1 MIIQRLLSPFLSSLV
16 SRLSRLTPAC
26 SRSRS
31 YSSQVRV
38 LQASHSALEAKS
50 ARLERSLEAE
60 RAERAERHVRSDV
73 EEVVRMEEGVRMQE
87 LQMLRKENAQLRS
100 AAAVAE
106 QEIYRSLQVDGFVP
120 RYAHRHAYP
129 I

>member
-1 MIIQRLLSPFLSSLV
+1 MSLFLTRETTYAQLLMSV
-16 SRLSRLTPAC
+16 SEN
-26 SRSRS
+26 
-31 YSSQVRV
+31 
-38 LQASHSALEAKS
+38 EAKIDKL
-50 ARLERSLEAE
+50 RKDNENWREKL
-60 RAERAERHVRSDV
+60 
-73 EEVVRMEEGVRMQE
+73 QE

-120 RYAHRHAYP
+120 CYAHRHAYP